1 MGVRERQE
9 EERPGTVIKGLWEF
23 GHQVSNSEWDL
34 TPEWPV
40 LWASVLTHILLAA

>member
-9 EERPGTVIKGLWEF
+9 EGRPGTVTKGLWEF
-23 GHQVSNSEWDL
+23 GHWVPNSERDL
-34 TPEWPV
+34 TSEGPG